1 MLERNQIIFIR
12 NTEQNSMLMKNFL
25 TKSINEPRQ
34 NFLNTIHCGAKFWA
48 IFVFRP
54 PNPKIQ
60 NEIVFSDPDSK
71 IEMISDSSYDQ

>member
-1 MLERNQIIFIR
+1 MGVTLEKRMI
-12 NTEQNSMLMKNFL
+12 
-25 TKSINEPRQ
+25 EPRQ
-34 NFLNTIHCGAKFWA
+34 NFPNTIHCGAKFWA